1 MNAPLPCVLFV
12 DDEERILRSLR
23 MLFRG
28 RCEILATTS
37 GGEALE
43 WVRQRPVHVVVSDQ
57 RMPEMAGVELLR
69 EVAAISP
76 ATMRILLTGYADIDA
91 VTAAVNEGEI
101 YRFIE
106 KPWMARQLIATVEQ
120 AARVA
125 MHEFALVA
133 APREHIS
140 VAPVHAAFAP
150 IAARV
155 AVLDEDG
162 ALAAQVRELLPPAVG
177 VERANDLEGALDLLA
192 DHDVAVI
199 VARLSSADGDVAD
212 ALKQLKALRPATLA
226 IVVST
231 LRDSRLLIGLINEGQ
246 VFRFLLQPPPRELL
260 RRGLVAALERH
271 AQLRAQSSLL
281 RRHAVEVSS
290 APPSATMPGRLL
302 QAWRRLREA
311 AVMRIA

>member
-37 GGEALE
+37 GREAIE

-57 RMPEMAGVELLR
+57 RMPEMGGVEVLR
-69 EVAAISP
+69 EVATISP

-106 KPWMARQLIATVEQ
+106 KPWLARQLIATVEQ
-120 AARVA
+120 AARAA
-125 MHEFALVA
+125 MHDFA
-133 APREHIS
+133 APWREQIG
-140 VAPVHAAFAP
+140 VAPPDAAFAS

-155 AVLDEDG
+155 VVLDEEG
-162 ALAAQVRELLPPAVG
+162 GLALQVRELLGGAVR
-177 VERANDLEGALDLLA
+177 VEHASDLEGALDLLA

-212 ALKQLKALRPATLA
+212 ALKQLKTLRPATLA

-260 RRGLVAALERH
+260 RRGLIAALERH

-290 APPSATMPGRLL
+290 VPSSATTPGRLL
-302 QAWRRLREA
+302 RAWRRLREA